1 MISSYRCLL
10 LAIFS
15 QAFCQEILSTM
26 HAFKKDSALFD
37 DDEPS
42 HPGLA
47 VSARLSGENHEV
59 IQSNV
64 SALENWYCEYVKMR
78 KAEGADIGFKSMEGL
93 ASCLRYC
100 CS

>member
-1 MISSYRCLL
+1 MFITCDFYPSFLPGDSLDNAC
-10 LAIFS
+10 F
-15 QAFCQEILSTM
+15 QERLGS
-26 HAFKKDSALFD
+26 FD